1 MYTIA
6 IDGPAGAGKSTVAKL
21 LAKKLNIKYINT
33 GAMYRA
39 ITLLCL
45 KKNIDINNKKR
56 IIELVH
62 NSKIIV
68 DDDKIILNNKDLS
81 EEIRSS
87 KVDALVSKVASI
99 KEVRYE
105 LVNKQKKMAQNTSVV
120 MEGRDIATKVLPD
133 ADFKFF
139 ITASKNARAERRYKD
154 LKKNGEKISF
164 NKVLNQIKKRDEFDK
179 TRKYSPLIQ
188 AKEAIEIN
196 TTSLNVDE
204 VMNIIINK
212 IQGDNTYG

>member
-21 LAKKLNIKYINT
+21 LAKKLNIKYI
-33 GAMYRA
+33 
-39 ITLLCL
+39 

-139 ITASKNARAERRYKD
+139 IT
-154 LKKNGEKISF
+154 
-164 NKVLNQIKKRDEFDK
+164 
-179 TRKYSPLIQ
+179 
-188 AKEAIEIN
+188 
-196 TTSLNVDE
+196 
-204 VMNIIINK
+204 
-212 IQGDNTYG
+212 